1 MILSSCPWEQ
11 QSPSPFDD
19 EREEILDTFHI
30 PTSPLFDS
38 SSSSDDDDKD
48 KDDII
53 YDSQPSPKVPSS
65 PLLLRQPPS
74 PASVYHT
81 CPDSQ
86 SFGVLPPPPTHIS
99 LSHLPNS
106 DLTMAEINSNPFANN
121 TEDQSQSPLHIPSSL
136 METFLPPDDYSD
148 RRQYFLPSTMPELPS
163 LPNYGWSTQDD
174 DDEEL

>member
-19 EREEILDTFHI
+19 KREEILDTYHV
-30 PTSPLFDS
+30 PTSSLFDS
-38 SSSSDDDDKD
+38 DDDNDD
-48 KDDII
+48 DDII

-65 PLLLRQPPS
+65 PLPLQQQPS
-74 PASVYHT
+74 QASVYHT

-86 SFGVLPPPPTHIS
+86 PFAVPPPPHLS
-99 LSHLPNS
+99 LPQLPNS
-106 DLTMAEINSNPFANN
+106 DSTMAEINSNAFVNN
-121 TEDQSQSPLHIPSSL
+121 AEDPPQSPLHIPSSL

-148 RRQYFLPSTMPELPS
+148 HRQYCLPSTMPELPS
-163 LPNYGWSTQDD
+163 MLNNGWSTQDD